1 LSILTISPLL
11 FSRKRERGRRPG
23 VQYLPGMTTDVTII
37 GAGASGLMCAIEA
50 GRRGRSV
57 AVLDHATRV
66 GSKILASGG
75 GRCNFT
81 NLRIGSSDY
90 LSENPHFCKSA
101 LARFTPADFT
111 ALLRKHGI
119 AYYEKEQGRLFCR
132 KSSRLVVEMLERE
145 CAASG
150 VELRL
155 NSRILEI
162 EKKDRFLITTER
174 DVLTAESLV
183 VATGGLSFRSLGA
196 TGLGYRTASQFGLRV
211 TPLNP
216 ALVPFIFPTEDAAFF
231 RGLSGVSLVA
241 SLRCNKSRFRGEIL
255 FTHQGLSG
263 PAVLQISSYWDKG
276 DEIVVDLLPDT
287 DIFDLF
293 KLEMRSKTEMQT
305 LLSRHL
311 PRRFSKAL
319 CDRYAISRPLHD
331 YTQKELRELADLL
344 HGWRLKP
351 SETAGY
357 EKAEVTRGGVDTRE
371 LSSKTMESM
380 KVPGLYFVGELI
392 DVTGHLGGYN
402 LHWAWASGY
411 AAGQYV

>member
-1 LSILTISPLL
+1 
-11 FSRKRERGRRPG
+11 
-23 VQYLPGMTTDVTII
+23 MII

-50 GRRGRSV
+50 GKRGRNV
-57 AVLDHATRV
+57 VVLDHAARA
-66 GSKILASGG
+66 GAKILASGG

-81 NLRIGSSDY
+81 NLRIGPSDY
-90 LSENPHFCKSA
+90 LSENPHFSKSA
-101 LARFTPADFT
+101 LARFTPGDFT

-119 AYYEKEQGRLFCR
+119 AYYEKEQGRLFCI
-132 KSSRLVVEMLERE
+132 KSSRLIVEMLERE
-145 CAASG
+145 CAVSG
-150 VELRL
+150 AELRL
-155 NSRILEI
+155 NSRILRI
-162 EKKDRFLITTER
+162 TKKDHFLITTER
-174 DVLTAESLV
+174 GELKAESLV
-183 VATGGLSFRSLGA
+183 IATGGLSFRSLGA
-196 TGLGYRTASQFGLRV
+196 TGFGYRTASQFGLRV

-216 ALVPFIFPTEDAAFF
+216 ALVPFIFPAEDTSFF

-241 SLRCNKSRFRGEIL
+241 SLRCNRSCFRGEIL

-276 DEIVVDLLPDT
+276 DEVVIDLLPDT
-287 DIFDLF
+287 DIFELF
-293 KLEMRSKTEMQT
+293 KLAMLSKTEIHT

-311 PRRFSKAL
+311 PRRFSRAF
-319 CDRYAISRPLHD
+319 CDRYAPSGHLHD
-331 YTQKELRELADLL
+331 YSQKELREFADLL

-351 SETAGY
+351 SGTAGY

-380 KVPGLYFVGELI
+380 KVPGLYFIGELI
-392 DVTGHLGGYN
+392 DVTGQLGGYN

>member
-1 LSILTISPLL
+1 
-11 FSRKRERGRRPG
+11 
-23 VQYLPGMTTDVTII
+23 MII

-50 GRRGRSV
+50 GKRGRNV
-57 AVLDHATRV
+57 VVLDHAARA
-66 GSKILASGG
+66 GAKILASGG

-81 NLRIGSSDY
+81 NLRIGPSDY

-101 LARFTPADFT
+101 LARFTPGDFT
-111 ALLRKHGI
+111 ALLKKHGI
-119 AYYEKEQGRLFCR
+119 TYHEKEQGRLFCR
-132 KSSRLVVEMLERE
+132 RSSQLVVEMLERE

-150 VELRL
+150 VEVRL
-155 NSRILEI
+155 NSRILNI
-162 EKKDRFLITTER
+162 AKKDRFLITTER
-174 DVLTAESLV
+174 DELNAGSLV

-216 ALVPFIFPTEDAAFF
+216 ALVPFIFHAEDAAFF
-231 RGLSGVSLVA
+231 KGLSGASLVA

-263 PAVLQISSYWDKG
+263 PAILQISSYWEKG
-276 DEIVVDLLPDT
+276 DEIIVDLLPDT
-287 DIFDLF
+287 DILDLF
-293 KLEMRSKTEMQT
+293 KLEMRSKVEMQT

-311 PRRFSKAL
+311 PKRFSKAF
-319 CDRYAISRPLHD
+319 CYRYAVSRPLHD
-331 YTQKELRELADLL
+331 YTQKELRELANLL

-371 LSSKTMESM
+371 LSSKTMEST
-380 KVPGLYFVGELI
+380 KVPGLYFVGELV
-392 DVTGHLGGYN
+392 DVTGQLGGYN

-411 AAGQYV
+411 AAGQHV